1 MIANNNGP
9 VLTAL
14 AAALCLA
21 GCQQSNN
28 DMSTVAA
35 PSNVPSYLPQAP
47 EGFEWVP
54 IQSMSDEFNTHQLDS
69 TKWRDHITTW
79 QGRPPAEFLKENV
92 KVANGNLELKTSTHP
107 KPNDTYSMAGSAV
120 SGKMPT
126 TFGYFEAR
134 IKASKTKMSTTF
146 WLHSDQADAREEGC
160 GQYHSTE
167 LDILETIGG
176 WPEDNWANVMRSNT
190 HYKPSE
196 MVDGKCQ
203 GAPYISKGTKYDS
216 KAKLSENFNT
226 YSMWWV
232 TPNQMHF
239 YFNGKLTGTVDLAH
253 ERDRLPFDS
262 EMSLRM
268 VVETYNWQP
277 KWIPEGH
284 APYPSESE
292 LDDPEINT
300 AYYDHVR
307 SYQLQSSADNL
318 LRDAGFESSMRA
330 KSWQLVGEQANFTD
344 APNMSYTQAWGVK
357 LGAQS
362 HVQQRVTLT
371 EDAEYQ
377 ISVYAKN
384 TNKVD
389 ATKGT
394 LNVLDEQGE
403 ILESVSIS
411 ADTFSSYTLRFSGQK
426 GQKITLRMSGA
437 EQGSTKVDGAEV
449 NSTVFDNIA
458 MRIVTN
464 N

>member
-1 MIANNNGP
+1 
-9 VLTAL
+9 
-14 AAALCLA
+14 
-21 GCQQSNN
+21 
-28 DMSTVAA
+28 
-35 PSNVPSYLPQAP
+35 
-47 EGFEWVP
+47 
-54 IQSMSDEFNTHQLDS
+54 
-69 TKWRDHITTW
+69 
-79 QGRPPAEFLKENV
+79 
-92 KVANGNLELKTSTHP
+92 
-107 KPNDTYSMAGSAV
+107 
-120 SGKMPT
+120 
-126 TFGYFEAR
+126 
-134 IKASKTKMSTTF
+134 
-146 WLHSDQADAREEGC
+146 
-160 GQYHSTE
+160 
-167 LDILETIGG
+167 
-176 WPEDNWANVMRSNT
+176 
-190 HYKPSE
+190 
-196 MVDGKCQ
+196 
-203 GAPYISKGTKYDS
+203 
-216 KAKLSENFNT
+216 
-226 YSMWWV
+226 MWWV

-362 HVQQRVTLT
+362 HVQQRVTLP

-384 TNKVD
+384 TNRVD